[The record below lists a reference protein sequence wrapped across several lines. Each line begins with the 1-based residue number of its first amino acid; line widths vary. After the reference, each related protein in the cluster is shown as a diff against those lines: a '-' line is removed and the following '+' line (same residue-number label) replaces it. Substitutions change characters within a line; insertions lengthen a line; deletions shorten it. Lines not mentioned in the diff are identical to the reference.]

1 MQEFRGGY
9 GLRYFFNAGINK
21 DTLVCDEEG
30 TEFYDEDT
38 LEYVGKALGVTPTEI
53 MDMSEYDFE
62 ELLYYCEID

>member
-21 DTLVCDEEG
+21 ATLACDEEG
-30 TEFYDEDT
+30 TEFYDENT
-38 LEYVGKALGVTPTEI
+38 LEYVGTAYGVTPTEI